1 MICYIAGNFEA
12 ENSLNLAVTVVF
24 GQHIYGNNTS
34 LHARTGKIKIL
45 WVKQNKIKESDRDS
59 SDQEI
64 TVDGLEEKN
73 EDNMSQKFMVWPLV
87 FHFDRQ

>member
-12 ENSLNLAVTVVF
+12 ENSLNLALTVVF
-24 GQHIYGNNTS
+24 SQNIYGNNTP

-64 TVDGLEEKN
+64 AVDGLEEKN
-73 EDNMSQKFMVWPLV
+73 EDNMPQKFMVWPLV

>member
-1 MICYIAGNFEA
+1 MIYYTAGNFEA

-24 GQHIYGNNTS
+24 GQHIHGNNTL
-34 LHARTGKIKIL
+34 LHARKGKIKIL

-64 TVDGLEEKN
+64 AVDGLEEKN
-73 EDNMSQKFMVWPLV
+73 
-87 FHFDRQ
+87 